1 MIKINS
7 RLKKAL
13 GIFAVCYVGF
23 CALVYV
29 YPRPFFYNP
38 ITAPSDIK
46 KARKDGFN
54 AVRQDYASEDG
65 TPLYGWYAKPREKN
79 GKLVIFM
86 HGNSYHIE
94 TFYHK
99 LLPFLKEG
107 YAVFM
112 PEYRGF
118 GGIKGTISQKN
129 LAADAVAAVKFANM
143 LGYKNKNIIVYG
155 FSLGTFM
162 AADSV
167 YRLQEKGK
175 FSALV
180 LEAPFDNI
188 VNAARH
194 SVPLPLPFGIIVRD
208 KYDTFSIIDKI
219 QTRLLIMTGTKDKT
233 VPSELSK
240 NLYNQAV
247 KPKKLIIYE
256 GGAHSNLYDYNNPK
270 DILNWLKKT
279 DEKA

>member
-1 MIKINS
+1 MVKINS
-7 RLKKAL
+7 GLKKAL
-13 GIFAVCYVGF
+13 GVVAVCYIVF
-23 CALVYV
+23 CALVYT

-38 ITAPSDIK
+38 ITAPSDIE

-54 AVRQDYASEDG
+54 AVQLNYASEDG
-65 TPLYGWYAKPREKN
+65 TPLYGWYAKPLEKN

-118 GGIKGTISQKN
+118 GGIKGAICQQN
-129 LAADAVAAVKFANM
+129 LAADAVAAVKFAHT
-143 LGYKNKNIIVYG
+143 LGYQNQNIIVYG
-155 FSLGTFM
+155 FSLGTYM
-162 AADSV
+162 AANSV
-167 YRLQEKGK
+167 YQLQDKGR
-175 FSALV
+175 FNALV

-188 VNAARH
+188 VSAARDC
-194 SVPLPLPFGIIVRD
+194 VPLPLPFETIVRD

-219 QTRLLIMTGTKDKT
+219 QTRLLVMTGTKDKT
-233 VPSELSK
+233 VPCELSK